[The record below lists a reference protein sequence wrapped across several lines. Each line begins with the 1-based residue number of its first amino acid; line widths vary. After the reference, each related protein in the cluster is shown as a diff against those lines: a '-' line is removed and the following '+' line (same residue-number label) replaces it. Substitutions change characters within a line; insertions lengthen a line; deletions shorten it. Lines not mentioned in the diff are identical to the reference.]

1 MQEAFCEKRME
12 VNKLIEKT
20 NLFLENS
27 KNQTNSYSYEL
38 NDNNNINSLVDKK
51 VPSHPM
57 SESNR
62 KPSSNKEK
70 INDKAKI
77 KTDFRSLDCSN
88 EEKPCDISKINK
100 VANTSINNTLNNNFT
115 ENSLLLNNNIDES
128 FKSNYSNGNLYHNSS
143 MNQRLLEKIKL
154 IKVLETDL
162 KEKNSLIDKLN
173 NKIEKQNVEL
183 SRLKSKSTNDEVVS
197 NLNASLSQL
206 KSLYDQKQK
215 EVVDTKD
222 DFLELINEF
231 KEKIQNLMKL
241 YNSSL
246 DKIKELDN
254 KVYELNKENKSLIQ
268 NNQFSENNKINL
280 DNQMKNLKDNFE
292 ESLREK
298 QKIQEKYKVLAT
310 NSKSLVKMI
319 LNNRNSFQTFDES
332 VNKLYYKL
340 KDLFVDQLNSEYD
353 EK

>member
-1 MQEAFCEKRME
+1 
-12 VNKLIEKT
+12 
-20 NLFLENS
+20 
-27 KNQTNSYSYEL
+27 
-38 NDNNNINSLVDKK
+38 
-51 VPSHPM
+51 
-57 SESNR
+57 
-62 KPSSNKEK
+62 
-70 INDKAKI
+70 
-77 KTDFRSLDCSN
+77 
-88 EEKPCDISKINK
+88 
-100 VANTSINNTLNNNFT
+100 
-115 ENSLLLNNNIDES
+115 
-128 FKSNYSNGNLYHNSS
+128 
-143 MNQRLLEKIKL
+143 
-154 IKVLETDL
+154 
-162 KEKNSLIDKLN
+162 
-173 NKIEKQNVEL
+173 
-183 SRLKSKSTNDEVVS
+183 
-197 NLNASLSQL
+197 
-206 KSLYDQKQK
+206 
-215 EVVDTKD
+215 
-222 DFLELINEF
+222 
-231 KEKIQNLMKL
+231 MKL

-298 QKIQEKYKVLAT
+298 QKIQEKYIVLAT